1 MCFPQ
6 NMHSAMSVNVSSICS
21 FNKGTCD
28 VSWFM
33 IRTRRLNLEE
43 TTISSTCVRL
53 IARPV
58 EQHTCFITP
67 KIINIRNRM
76 YYSKTKTTSL
86 LASIASMRLF
96 SLTLLILISNS
107 GVETWHIIIFSH
119 STSFLL
125 FLGLEGQS
133 LNGLPNCDSSRIKN
147 VFYELVP

>member
-133 LNGLPNCDSSRIKN
+133 LSGLPNCDISRIKN
-147 VFYELVP
+147 VSYELVP